1 MLRVSRVPPGDPTI
15 EQYVGQNRFE
25 CLTCPYQF
33 VINKRYYE
41 RKYLKKKEVE
51 DILGGKG
58 AWDNVD
64 KTEGTL
70 LCFVWWRRRMAR
82 KSWRQC
88 LGEAAGIEWMEA
100 DSEQSN
106 VRTKSAATT
115 RRTGTSCRF
124 AVQTSR

>member
-25 CLTCPYQF
+25 CLTCPYHF

-41 RKYLKKKEVE
+41 RKYMKKKEVE

-64 KTEGTL
+64 KTEGMSHTEKEK
-70 LCFVWWRRRMAR
+70 VRSRERSTNAT
-82 KSWRQC
+82 KK
-88 LGEAAGIEWMEA
+88 
-100 DSEQSN
+100 SN
-106 VRTKSAATT
+106 VQTKNAETT
-115 RRTGTSCRF
+115 KPTGTSYKS
-124 AVQTSR
+124 AVQMSL

>member
-25 CLTCPYQF
+25 CLTCPYHF

-64 KTEGTL
+64 KTEGAFFPL
-70 LCFVWWRRRMAR
+70 LTP
-82 KSWRQC
+82 
-88 LGEAAGIEWMEA
+88 L
-100 DSEQSN
+100 
-106 VRTKSAATT
+106 TT
-115 RRTGTSCRF
+115 TAPTF
-124 AVQTSR
+124 NTHTDTY